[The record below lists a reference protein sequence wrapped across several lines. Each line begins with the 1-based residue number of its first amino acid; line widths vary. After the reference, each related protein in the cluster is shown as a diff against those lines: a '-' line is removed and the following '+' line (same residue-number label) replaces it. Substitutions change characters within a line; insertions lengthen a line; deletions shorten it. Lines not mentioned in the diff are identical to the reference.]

1 MNPDVPRDDDPS
13 FQSSFDETM
22 KRLRDGDQEASRTVF
37 NRYAHRLVAMA
48 RKRLEPR
55 IQQKEDP
62 EDVVQSVFRS
72 FFARYGAGT
81 LSVEDWESLWS
92 MLALLT
98 ARKCGRR
105 ARHYHTGRRDI
116 SREAPSAATESQ
128 AGAPYSEPG
137 DAPTPDEEAVLHDT
151 IEQLL
156 AEFDQPKHKQ
166 IIRLTLEGLNA
177 EQVSN
182 TVPCTERM
190 VHRVLVRV
198 REWLVQHGQD
208 QAE

>member
-1 MNPDVPRDDDPS
+1 MNPDVPPEDDPS
-13 FQSSFDETM
+13 VQSSFDEIM
-22 KRLRDGDQEASRTVF
+22 KRLRDGDPEASRTVF

-48 RKRLEPR
+48 RRRLEPR

-98 ARKCGRR
+98 ARKCGGR
-105 ARHYHTGRRDI
+105 ARHYHTSRRDVD
-116 SREAPSAATESQ
+116 REAQAATESQ

-137 DAPTPDEEAVLHDT
+137 DDPTPEEEAVLHDT

-156 AEFDQPKHKQ
+156 ADFPQPKHQQ
-166 IIRLTLEGLNA
+166 IIRHTLEGLTA
-177 EQVSN
+177 EQVSAA
-182 TVPCTERM
+182 VPCTERM

-208 QAE
+208 P